1 MIKRNTYQPPPRFCR
16 DCGHGHHITTA
27 HLNQQ
32 GEPVLLNCDITG
44 KAHLLSERSCKN
56 FLPKF
61 GYFSAL

>member
-1 MIKRNTYQPPPRFCR
+1 MMTKRERAREKIPPRFCR

-44 KAHLLSERSCKN
+44 KAHLLSEESCKF
-56 FLPKF
+56 FLLSKF
-61 GYFSAL
+61 